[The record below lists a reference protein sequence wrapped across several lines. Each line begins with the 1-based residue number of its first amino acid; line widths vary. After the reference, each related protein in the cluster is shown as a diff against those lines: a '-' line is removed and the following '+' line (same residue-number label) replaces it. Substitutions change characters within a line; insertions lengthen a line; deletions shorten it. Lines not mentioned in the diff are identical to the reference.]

1 MTQELDVLQILAAA
15 VLVRYPFTGFARVV
29 AIEHRRNRVD
39 AQPVDVELLQPVQ
52 AAGEHEAMHLAT
64 TEVVDQRVPILMKT
78 LARIFML
85 IQRGAIEMRKAM
97 LIRWKVRGYPV
108 EQHADIGGMRT
119 IDEATQAIRITE
131 PGVWREHAE
140 WLIAPGA
147 AEWVGHHR
155 QQLDMREAHVGDV
168 GNQLIEI
175 GRAHV

>member
-85 IQRGAIEMRKAM
+85 IQRSEERRVGKGCVSTCRS
-97 LIRWKVRGYPV
+97 RWSAY
-108 EQHADIGGMRT
+108 
-119 IDEATQAIRITE
+119 
-131 PGVWREHAE
+131 
-140 WLIAPGA
+140 
-147 AEWVGHHR
+147 
-155 QQLDMREAHVGDV
+155 
-168 GNQLIEI
+168 N
-175 GRAHV
+175 

>member
-1 MTQELDVLQILAAA
+1 
-15 VLVRYPFTGFARVV
+15 
-29 AIEHRRNRVD
+29 
-39 AQPVDVELLQPVQ
+39 
-52 AAGEHEAMHLAT
+52 
-64 TEVVDQRVPILMKT
+64 
-78 LARIFML
+78 ML

-168 GNQLIEI
+168 GNQLIGELRSVERRV
-175 GRAHV
+175 GKECVCTCRSRWSPNN